1 MISSYN
7 ILVPINSLDTMPFVG
22 LFLSISEKKPLVTL
36 AVNINSYLRETVFGK
51 PKTIKKYRHTS
62 LIAYLSFVMWQ
73 LINY

>member
-22 LFLSISEKKPLVTL
+22 LFLSTSEKNLMTL